1 MIKMSEQNF
10 SALIQPIQDQI
21 SKILQIVERL
31 TVKQDYTDQ
40 AIIEIKSSINEIK
53 EKPSKRWDKVV
64 ETIIVGVVGIF
75 IGFITSTYIN

>member
-10 SALIQPIQDQI
+10 SALIQPIQEQI

-40 AIIEIKSSINEIK
+40 EIKELKTSVNEIK
-53 EKPSKRWDKVV
+53 DKPSKRWDKVV
-64 ETIIVGVVGIF
+64 ETIIVGLVGIF

>member
-1 MIKMSEQNF
+1 MSEQNF

-40 AIIEIKSSINEIK
+40 AINEMKTSINEIK
-53 EKPSKRWDKVV
+53 EKPSRRWDKVV
-64 ETIIVGVVGIF
+64 ETVIVGIVGIF

>member
-1 MIKMSEQNF
+1 MSEQNF

-40 AIIEIKSSINEIK
+40 AINEMKSSINEIK

-64 ETIIVGVVGIF
+64 ETIIVGLVGIF

>member
-1 MIKMSEQNF
+1 MMSEQNF

-40 AIIEIKSSINEIK
+40 EIKELKSSVNEIK
-53 EKPSKRWDKVV
+53 DKPAKRWETVV
-64 ETIIVGVVGIF
+64 GSIITGIVGIF
-75 IGFITSTYIN
+75 IGVIASIYLGK